1 MGDISQF
8 ALVCRLPYCCLMN
21 KRIQTI
27 LVPTDFSDNAQAAF
41 DYALRLAQQLSAD
54 LHVLHVQDES
64 TLRLAVKEGLLETG
78 TTDEQ
83 LQTATDQLIAMR
95 FSALLAGTGA
105 SGVNLAQ
112 ARRRGHAHLETIE
125 YAKEIDADL
134 LVIGRRGLSAMT
146 TIASALLGSVA
157 ERLLKHSPIP
167 VLVVRLPDTDAE

>member
-8 ALVCRLPYCCLMN
+8 ALVCGLPYRCLMN
-21 KRIQTI
+21 KLIKTI

-41 DYALRLAQQLSAD
+41 NFALRLAEQLSAD

-64 TLRLAVKEGLLETG
+64 TLRLAVREGLLEAG
-78 TTDEQ
+78 IPDEQ
-83 LQTATDQLIAMR
+83 LQTEMNQLIAMR
-95 FSALLAGTGA
+95 FSTLLAGTGD
-105 SGVNLAQ
+105 SGVTITQ
-112 ARRRGHAHLETIE
+112 ARRRGHAHLETIA

-157 ERLLKHSPIP
+157 ERLLKHSLKP
-167 VLVVRLPDTDAE
+167 VLVVRLPEPDAE